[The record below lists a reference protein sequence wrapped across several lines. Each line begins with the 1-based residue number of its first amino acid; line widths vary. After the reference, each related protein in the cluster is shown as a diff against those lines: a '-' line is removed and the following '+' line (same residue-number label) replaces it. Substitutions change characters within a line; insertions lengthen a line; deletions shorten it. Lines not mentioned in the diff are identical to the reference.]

1 MSQNPLFTIQSKAQ
15 TDTAF
20 RNRLKA
26 DPRAVLQEAGLNVP
40 ASMQIKV
47 VEDSANSRTLVLPP
61 PAGELSEAELESV
74 AGGKS
79 WTDLS
84 Y

>member
-1 MSQNPLFTIQSKAQ
+1 MALNPLLTIQSKAQ
-15 TDTAF
+15 NDAAF
-20 RNRLKA
+20 RSRVKSDPHGVLK
-26 DPRAVLQEAGLNVP
+26 EAGLNVP

-47 VEDSANSRTLVLPP
+47 VEDSANSRTIVLPP
-61 PAGELSEAELESV
+61 AAGELSEAELESV

-79 WTDLS
+79 WLDPS